1 MSDYYITYAKT
12 LHYTAYEFKWAEL
25 IIFGSEFGLA
35 DLSILKNHQ
44 NACMPFWRH
53 TGTYAFHINHKHLET
68 RTTFFA
74 HNDFAMIGR
83 GSCNYIH
90 FKLKKKKKKIF
101 YLILSCCYQL
111 FLFLLSDAYFDNCQV
126 NISCDRKTRVLSNK
140 LPVLKDCTLNRN
152 FIYAIVNSL
161 I

>member
-90 FKLKKKKKKIF
+90 FKLKKKKKIF
-101 YLILSCCYQL
+101 IWSCHVVINCFYFYYLMLILTTVRWIFHVIGRHVYNPTSYL
-111 FLFLLSDAYFDNCQV
+111 YWRS
-126 NISCDRKTRVLSNK
+126 VL
-140 LPVLKDCTLNRN
+140 
-152 FIYAIVNSL
+152 
-161 I
+161 